1 LATYIGLLN
10 YTQEGIANIK
20 ESPNRLD
27 VAKKAAKAMGAKI
40 KDFYLVMSQY
50 DMVITME
57 APDDETVA
65 RFVLAVGSGGAI
77 RTQSFRAFT
86 EDEYRQVIASLP

>member
-1 LATYIGLLN
+1 MATYIGLLN

-27 VAKKAAKAMGAKI
+27 VAKKAAKALGAKI

>member
-1 LATYIGLLN
+1 MATYIGLLN

-65 RFVLAVGSGGAI
+65 RFVLAIGSGGAI

>member
-27 VAKKAAKAMGAKI
+27 VAKKVAKALGAKI

>member
-1 LATYIGLLN
+1 MATYIGLLN
-10 YTQEGIANIK
+10 YTQEVIANVK

-27 VAKKAAKAMGAKI
+27 VAKKAAKAMGAEI
-40 KDFYLVMSQY
+40 KDFYLVMGQY

-65 RFVLAVGSGGAI
+65 RFALAVGSGGAI

>member
-1 LATYIGLLN
+1 MATYIGLLN

-27 VAKKAAKAMGAKI
+27 VAKKAAKALGAKI

-65 RFVLAVGSGGAI
+65 RFVLAIGSGGAI

>member
-1 LATYIGLLN
+1 MATYIGLLN

>member
-27 VAKKAAKAMGAKI
+27 VAKKAAKALGAKI